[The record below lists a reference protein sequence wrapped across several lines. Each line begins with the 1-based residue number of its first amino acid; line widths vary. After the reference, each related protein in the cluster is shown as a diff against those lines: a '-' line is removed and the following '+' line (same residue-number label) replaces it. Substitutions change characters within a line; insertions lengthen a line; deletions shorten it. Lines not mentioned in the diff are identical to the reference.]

1 MNQLGEHSGKEIGL
15 GLVEIMVA
23 VSLGLMI
30 LASLG
35 YVLTG
40 SRAVY
45 RTQDAS
51 ARLQD
56 TGRFAMEMIGRQ
68 IRMAGWVD
76 ITPLASDARVD
87 PPGSATGWMPI
98 TGTNDSNKSGIR
110 PTDTLALQYQATNMN
125 HNDIRDCNNNGK
137 NELELSSLQSV
148 DGAASNCG
156 SSGKDDCKYGT
167 VKNTI
172 SLDAIGLQLQCTGN
186 GATGGA
192 ATQPFTEGVED
203 LQFLYA
209 ETGSPGVFN
218 ATPTDFSKVVA
229 VEVCIM
235 VQSLAY
241 GVVSTPQKLF
251 DCSGNVY
258 APNDTRLRRTFTSV
272 FALRSRMP

>member
-1 MNQLGEHSGKEIGL
+1 MNRIGVQSGKEMGL
-15 GLVEIMVA
+15 GLIEIMVA

-56 TGRFAMEMIGRQ
+56 TGRFAIELMGRQ

-76 ITPLASDARVD
+76 ISPLASDPRIT
-87 PPGSATGWMPI
+87 ATSWSPI
-98 TGTNDSNKSGIR
+98 NGTDNSNTSGIR
-110 PTDTLALQYQATNMN
+110 PTDMLILQYQATNTN
-125 HNDIRDCNNNGK
+125 HNDIRDCNNNGQ
-137 NELELSSLQSV
+137 NELKLADLPSV
-148 DGAASNCG
+148 PGAASNCG

-167 VKNTI
+167 VRNTI

-186 GATGGA
+186 GATGGT

-203 LQFLYA
+203 LQFRYA
-209 ETGSPGVFN
+209 EKGSAGVFN
-218 ATPTDFSKVVA
+218 ATPADFANVVA

-235 VQSLAY
+235 VQSQAN
-241 GVVSTPQKLF
+241 GVINTPQKLF
-251 DCSGNVY
+251 DCSGNTY

-272 FALRSRMP
+272 FTLRSRVP